1 MYLVLNQKQSLRF
14 NMKKDYLP
22 LSEALTAKVNSECI
36 GLEDGV
42 ADIYER
48 VSEPTANLLRHWFL
62 QDFVDL
68 RRGLNF
74 HNGQKQAILNT
85 IYAHE
90 VLGKTSLKDL
100 YSLLAPDALLKDG
113 LLTHLSQQKYSH
125 PKYCLKMAT
134 GTGKTWVLQALMIW
148 QIINKLENPTDK
160 RYTKNFLLVAPGLIV
175 YDRLLD
181 ALKGKATNG
190 VRNFDTSDIK
200 TYSELFIPEN
210 YRDAVFSF
218 VKNNTCEKQEVGKK
232 ITSNGLIAVTN
243 WNALITDEETSEI
256 ELDSNGIDID
266 ASEVVKDL
274 LPIAP
279 NANAGNSLNSLDNR
293 ANRGGI
299 LDYLMKLTDLMNFN
313 DEAHHIHEVRKDGEL
328 TEVEWQKS
336 LSAIAS
342 TKGSSFFQVDFSATP
357 YNQIGTG
364 EKAKKAFFPHI
375 IVDFDLTEA
384 IKNCLVKSIALDV
397 RKEVNELEELDFKAE
412 RDEEGNVQLSE
423 GQRKMLR
430 AGLTKLRRLEEAFK
444 DIDESKRPKMLVVC
458 EDTKVT
464 SKVVDFLI
472 GEGLE
477 TEDVLGIDSGKKEE
491 LGEKEWKVVKEQLF
505 NVDKHAKPRII
516 VSVLMLREGFDVN
529 NICVIVPLRS
539 SQANILLEQIVGRGL
554 RLMWRGEDVY
564 AEMRKQNRELFDR
577 GQEPKNLI
585 DVLSIVEH
593 PRYRD
598 WYKQML
604 GNLVGEVSDD
614 SSTTAGGDLINVG
627 LVSDYENYDFN
638 VPVILRDAEELIDEQ
653 VINPKDLP
661 PFVQAS
667 FEDLRAIIGKGDNW
681 ISTELQSETMF
692 GNYKVSGSILNVE
705 GYNDYLSRITH
716 RISYALSNPVE
727 KGGRK
732 NVNKPFIGFDTVKLA
747 QAIDIYIRSYLFKRD
762 FNPFEDENWR
772 VLLLRDV
779 LDHIVRVT
787 ALAFAVS
794 FDKTFEEEAQIEYRN
809 LSIVKTLTVSET
821 SSIPTVKSIYERL
834 PFPKRSGGLELKF
847 MEWCN
852 KDSSVHSFCKLHEY
866 KHDFLWLRYVKE
878 DGMLGR
884 YSPDFIVRCNN
895 QIYLVETKSQRDL
908 STPNVQ
914 RKLKAATLYCDRIN
928 RLTAE
933 QRHNEQWNYALIGES
948 IVEQYIKG
956 NGSVAELL
964 NYAKVRQSNT
974 IEQQKLI

>member
-1 MYLVLNQKQSLRF
+1 
-14 NMKKDYLP
+14 MKKDYLP
-22 LSEALTAKVNSECI
+22 LSEALTAKVKSECI
-36 GLEDGV
+36 GLEEGV

-74 HNGQKQAILNT
+74 HVGQKQALLNT

-90 VLGKTSLKDL
+90 VLGAHSLKDL
-100 YSLLAPDALLKDG
+100 YSLVAPEALLKDG
-113 LLTHLSQQKYSH
+113 LLTHISQQKYDH

-148 QIINKLENPTDK
+148 QIINKIESPKDS

-181 ALKGKATNG
+181 ALKGKVAEG

-200 TYSELFIPEN
+200 IYSDLFIPDN
-210 YRDAVFSF
+210 YREAVFSF
-218 VKNNTCEKQEVGKK
+218 VKNNTCEKQEIGKK
-232 ITSNGLIAVTN
+232 TTGGGLIAVTN
-243 WNALITDEETSEI
+243 WNALITDDEEVEI
-256 ELDSNGIDID
+256 EIDSYGVDIE
-266 ASEVVKDL
+266 ASSVIKDI

-279 NANAGNSLNSLDNR
+279 TTSAGNSLEVLDGR
-293 ANRGGI
+293 ANKSGI
-299 LDYLMKLTDLMNFN
+299 LDYLMKLPDLMNFN

-336 LSAIAS
+336 LIAIAAS
-342 TKGSSFFQVDFSATP
+342 KGEKFIQVDFSATP

-384 IKNCLVKSIALDV
+384 IKSCLVKSIALDV
-397 RKEVNELEELDFKAE
+397 RREVNELEELDFKAE
-412 RDEEGNVQLSE
+412 RDDEGNVQLSE

-430 AGLTKLRRLEEAFK
+430 AGLTKLRKLETAFK
-444 DIDESKRPKMLVVC
+444 NIDESKRPKMLVVC

-472 GEGLE
+472 EEGLE
-477 TEDVLGIDSGKKEE
+477 EEDVLGIDSGKKEE
-491 LGEKEWKVVKEQLF
+491 LGEKEWLLVKEQLF
-505 NVDKHAKPRII
+505 NVDKHSKPRVI

-564 AEMRKQNRELFDR
+564 DEMRRQNRELFDK

-627 LVSDYENYDFN
+627 LVTGYEDYDFN
-638 VPVILRDAEELIDEQ
+638 IPVILRDAEELIEEQ

-661 PFVQAS
+661 PFTQYS
-667 FEDLRAIIGKGDNW
+667 IDDLKQIIGKGDNW

-692 GNYKVSGSILNVE
+692 GSYKVSGSILNVE
-705 GYNDYLSRITH
+705 GYNDYLSRITY

-732 NVNKPFIGFDTVKLA
+732 NISKPFIGFDTVKLA
-747 QAIDIYIRSYLFKRD
+747 QAIDIYIRNYLFQKE
-762 FNPFEDENWR
+762 FNPFDDENWR
-772 VLLLRDV
+772 VLLLTDV
-779 LDHIVRVT
+779 LNHIVSRT
-787 ALAFAVS
+787 ALAFSES
-794 FDKTFEEEAQIEYRN
+794 FDKTFEEEAQIEYKN
-809 LSIVKTLTVSET
+809 LSFVKSLTVSET
-821 SSIPTVKSIYERL
+821 SSIQTVKSIYERL

-852 KDSSVHSFCKLHEY
+852 KDSSVQAYCKLHEY

-884 YSPDFIVRCNN
+884 YSPDFIVRCGSEVF
-895 QIYLVETKSQRDL
+895 LVETKSQRDL

-914 RKLKAATLYCDRIN
+914 RKLKAATLYCERIN
-928 RLTAE
+928 RLTAN
-933 QRHNEQWNYALIGES
+933 QRNDEHWNYALIGES
-948 IVEQYIKG
+948 IVEQYVKG
-956 NGSVAELL
+956 SGSVAELL
-964 NYAKVRQSNT
+964 NYAKVRQANT
-974 IEQQKLI
+974 AEQPKLI

>member
-1 MYLVLNQKQSLRF
+1 
-14 NMKKDYLP
+14 MKKDYLP

-36 GLEDGV
+36 GLEEGV

-74 HNGQKQAILNT
+74 HNGQKQALLNT

-90 VLGKTSLKDL
+90 VLGAHSLKDL
-100 YSLLAPDALLKDG
+100 YSLIAPEALLKDG
-113 LLTHLSQQKYSH
+113 LLTHVSQQKYDH

-148 QIINKLENPTDK
+148 QIINKIENPANS

-181 ALKGKATNG
+181 ALKGKVVDG
-190 VRNFDTSDIK
+190 VRDFDTSDIK
-200 TYSELFIPEN
+200 IFSDLFIPEN
-210 YRDAVFSF
+210 YKEAVFSF
-218 VKNNTCEKQEVGKK
+218 VKNNICEKQEIGKK
-232 ITSNGLIAVTN
+232 TTGGGLIAVTN
-243 WNALITDEETSEI
+243 WNALITDDDEVEI
-256 ELDSNGIDID
+256 EVEGHGLDIE
-266 ASEVVKDL
+266 ASAVIKDV

-279 NANAGNSLNSLDNR
+279 NTSAGNSLEVLDGR
-293 ANRGGI
+293 ANRSGL
-299 LDYLMKLTDLMNFN
+299 LDYLMKLPDLMNFN

-328 TEVEWQKS
+328 NEVEWQKS
-336 LSAIAS
+336 LIAIAAS
-342 TKGSSFFQVDFSATP
+342 KGEKFIQVDFSATP
-357 YNQIGTG
+357 YNQIGIG

-397 RKEVNELEELDFKAE
+397 RRELNELEELDFKAE

-430 AGLTKLRRLEEAFK
+430 AGLTKLRRLETAFK

-464 SKVVDFLI
+464 GKVVDFLI
-472 GEGLE
+472 EEGLE
-477 TEDVLGIDSGKKEE
+477 EEDVLGIDSGKKEE
-491 LGEKEWKVVKEQLF
+491 LGEKEWLLVKEQLF
-505 NVDKHAKPRII
+505 NVDKLSKPRVI

-564 AEMRKQNRELFDR
+564 DEMRKQNRELFDK

-598 WYKQML
+598 WYRQML
-604 GNLVGEVSDD
+604 GNLVGEVSDI
-614 SSTTAGGDLINVG
+614 SSTNAGGDLIIVE
-627 LVSDYENYDFN
+627 LVAGYEEYDFN
-638 VPVILRDAEELIDEQ
+638 VPIILRDAEELIEEQ

-661 PFVQAS
+661 PFTQCS
-667 FEDLRAIIGKGDNW
+667 IDDLKKIIGKGDNW

-692 GNYKVSGSILNVE
+692 GSYKVSGSILNVE
-705 GYNDYLSRITH
+705 GYNEYLSRITY

-732 NVNKPFIGFDTVKLA
+732 NVSKPFIGFDTVNLA
-747 QAIDIYIRSYLFKRD
+747 QAIDIYIRHYLFQKE

-787 ALAFAVS
+787 ALAFAES
-794 FDKTFEEEAQIEYRN
+794 FDKTFEEEAQIEYKP
-809 LSIVKTLTVSET
+809 LSTVKTLTVSAT
-821 SSIPTVKSIYERL
+821 SSIETVKSIYERL

-852 KDSSVHSFCKLHEY
+852 KDSSVQAFCKLHES

-884 YSPDFIVRCNN
+884 YSPDFIVRCGKEVF
-895 QIYLVETKSQRDL
+895 LVETKSERDL

-928 RLTAE
+928 RLTSD
-933 QRHNEQWNYALIGES
+933 QRNDEHWNYALIGES

-956 NGSVAELL
+956 NGLVSELL
-964 NYAKVRQSNT
+964 NYAKVRQANT
-974 IEQQKLI
+974 VEQQKLI

>member
-1 MYLVLNQKQSLRF
+1 
-14 NMKKDYLP
+14 MKKDYLP
-22 LSEALTAKVNSECI
+22 LSEALTKKTQEVCI

-42 ADIYER
+42 ADIYDL
-48 VSEPTANLLRHWFL
+48 VTEPTSNLLRYWFL

-68 RRGLNF
+68 RNGLNF
-74 HNGQKQAILNT
+74 HMGQKQAILNT

-90 VLGKTSLKDL
+90 VLRANSLKEL
-100 YSLLAPDALLKDG
+100 YTQVAQEALMKDG
-113 LLTHLSQQKYSH
+113 LLTHISQQKYDH

-148 QIINKLENPTDK
+148 QIINKLENPSDI
-160 RYTKNFLLVAPGLIV
+160 RFTKNFLLVAPGLIV

-181 ALKGKATNG
+181 ALKGKVKDG
-190 VRNFDTSDIK
+190 LRNFETSDIK
-200 TYSELFIPEN
+200 IYSELFIPEN
-210 YRDAVFSF
+210 YRESVFSF
-218 VKNNTCEKQEVGKK
+218 INSNTCEKQEIGKK
-232 ITSNGLIAVTN
+232 VTSNGLIAVTN
-243 WNALITDEETSEI
+243 WNALITDDEDYEAEVETYGAEI
-256 ELDSNGIDID
+256 DPV
-266 ASEVVKDL
+266 AVVKDQ
-274 LPIAP
+274 LPLVP
-279 NANAGNSLNSLDNR
+279 NTSAGNSLEVLDNK
-293 ANRGGI
+293 ANKGGI
-299 LDYLMKLTDLMNFN
+299 LEHLKSLPDLMNFN

-336 LSAIAS
+336 LIAIAS
-342 TKGSSFFQVDFSATP
+342 TKGNRFIQVDFSATP

-375 IVDFDLTEA
+375 ISDFDLTEA

-397 RKEVNELEELDFKAE
+397 RKEVNDLEDLDFKAE
-412 RDEEGNVQLSE
+412 RDEDGTVKLSE

-430 AGLTKLRRLEEAFK
+430 AGLTKLRKIEVAFK
-444 DIDESKRPKMLVVC
+444 EIDESRRPKMLVVC

-464 SKVVDFLI
+464 TKVVDFLI
-472 GEGLE
+472 AEGLE
-477 TEDVLGIDSGKKEE
+477 VDDVLGIDSGKKEE
-491 LGEKEWKVVKEQLF
+491 LGEKEWKEVKEQLF
-505 NVDKHAKPRII
+505 NVDKNKKPRVI

-564 AEMRKQNRELFDR
+564 TEMRKQNRELFDK

-614 SSTTAGGDLINVG
+614 SSTTAAGDLVNVG
-627 LVSDYENYDFN
+627 LVADYSQYDFQ

-653 VINPKDLP
+653 VINPKDLV
-661 PFVQAS
+661 PFTQLSVN
-667 FEDLRAIIGKGDNW
+667 DLKQIIGKGDNW

-692 GNYKVSGSILNVE
+692 GTYKVSGSILNVE

-732 NVNKPFIGFDTVKLA
+732 NITKPFIGFDTVKLA
-747 QAIDIYIRSYLFKRD
+747 QTLDIYIRNFLFQQT
-762 FNPFEDENWR
+762 FNPFDDENWR

-787 ALAFAVS
+787 ALAFAES
-794 FDKTFEEEAQIEYRN
+794 FDKTFEEEAQIEYKP
-809 LSIVKTLTVSET
+809 LSSVKTLTVSAI
-821 SSIPTVKSIYERL
+821 SSIETVKSIYERL

-852 KDSSVHSFCKLHEY
+852 KDSSVQAFCKLHEY

-884 YSPDFIVRCNN
+884 YSPDFIVRCGKEVF
-895 QIYLVETKSQRDL
+895 LVETKSQRDL

-914 RKLKAATLYCDRIN
+914 RKLKAATLYCERIN
-928 RLTAE
+928 RLTAN
-933 QRHNEQWNYALIGES
+933 QRNDEHWNYALIGES

-956 NGSVAELL
+956 SGSVAELL
-964 NYAKVRQSNT
+964 NYAKVRQANT
-974 IEQQKLI
+974 VEQQKLI

>member
-1 MYLVLNQKQSLRF
+1 
-14 NMKKDYLP
+14 MKKDYLP
-22 LSEALTAKVNSECI
+22 LADALTIKVNEVCI

-42 ADIYER
+42 ADIYEL
-48 VSEPTANLLRHWFL
+48 VTETTANLLRYWFL

-74 HNGQKQAILNT
+74 HVGQKQAILNT

-90 VLGKTSLKDL
+90 VLGHTSLKDL
-100 YSLLAPDALLKDG
+100 YASVAPDALVKDS
-113 LLTHLSQQKYSH
+113 LLSHVSQQKYRH

-148 QIINKLENPTDK
+148 QIVNKIENPTD
-160 RYTKNFLLVAPGLIV
+160 RRFTKNFLLVAPGLIV

-181 ALKGKATNG
+181 ALKGKVKDG
-190 VRNFDTSDIK
+190 VRNFDLSDIK
-200 TYSELFIPEN
+200 IYSELFIPEN

-218 VKNNTCEKQEVGKK
+218 VSNNTCEKREIGKK

-243 WNALITDEETSEI
+243 WNALISDDETEVELEI
-256 ELDSNGIDID
+256 DSYGVDVD
-266 ASEVVKDL
+266 PVEVVKSQ

-279 NANAGNSLNSLDNR
+279 STSAGNSLITLDAR
-293 ANRGGI
+293 ANKGGI
-299 LDYLMKLTDLMNFN
+299 LDYLKSLPDLMNFN

-336 LSAIAS
+336 LIAIAS
-342 TKGSSFFQVDFSATP
+342 SKGERFVQVDFSATP

-375 IVDFDLTEA
+375 IADFDLTEA
-384 IKNCLVKSIALDV
+384 IKLCLVKSIALDV
-397 RKEVNELEELDFKAE
+397 RKEVNDLEELDFKAE
-412 RDEEGNVQLSE
+412 RDEEGKVQLSE

-444 DIDESKRPKMLVVC
+444 VIDETRRPKMLVVC

-464 SKVVDFLI
+464 EKVVEFLI
-472 GEGLE
+472 EEGLE

-491 LGEKEWKVVKEQLF
+491 LSEGEWKEVKEQLF
-505 NVDKHAKPRII
+505 NVDKHAKPRVI

-539 SQANILLEQIVGRGL
+539 SQAKILLEQIVGRGL

-564 AEMRKQNRELFDR
+564 TEMRRENRELFDKGR
-577 GQEPKNLI
+577 EPKNLI

-598 WYKQML
+598 WYKEML

-614 SSTTAGGDLINVG
+614 STSTASGDLINVG
-627 LVSDYENYDFN
+627 LVEDYEQYDFEI
-638 VPVILRDAEELIDEQ
+638 PVILRDAEELIDEQ
-653 VINPKDLP
+653 MIQPKDLQ
-661 PFVQAS
+661 PFGQMSVEELKS
-667 FEDLRAIIGKGDNW
+667 IIGKGDSW

-692 GNYKVSGSILNVE
+692 GSYKVSGSILNVD
-705 GYNDYLSRITH
+705 GYNDYLSRVTH

-747 QAIDIYIRSYLFKRD
+747 QAIDIYIRNYLFKKNFD
-762 FNPFEDENWR
+762 PFAEENWR

-787 ALAFAVS
+787 ALAFAES
-794 FDKTFEEEAQIEYRN
+794 FDKTFEEDAQVEHRL
-809 LSIVKTLTVSET
+809 LSSVKSLTVGET
-821 SSIPTVKSIYERL
+821 SSIATVKSIYERL

-852 KDSSVHSFCKLHEY
+852 RDSSVQAFCKLHEY

-884 YSPDFIVRCNN
+884 YSPDFIVRCSNN
-895 QIYLVETKSQRDL
+895 VYLVETKAQSDV
-908 STPNVQ
+908 SNANVQ
-914 RKLKAATLYCDRIN
+914 RKLKAATLYCERIN
-928 RLTAE
+928 KLAPD
-933 QRHNEQWNYALIGES
+933 QRNNEIWNYALVGEG
-948 IVEQYIKG
+948 IVEQYIKA
-956 NGSVAELL
+956 NGLVSELL
-964 NYAKVRQSNT
+964 NYAKVRQALPSD
-974 IEQQKLI
+974 QQKLI

>member
-1 MYLVLNQKQSLRF
+1 
-14 NMKKDYLP
+14 MKKEYLP
-22 LSEALTAKVNSECI
+22 LSEALTAKVNESCI

-42 ADIYER
+42 ADIYEM
-48 VSEPTANLLRHWFL
+48 VTEATANLLRFWFL

-74 HNGQKQAILNT
+74 HTGQRQSILNT

-100 YSLLAPDALLKDG
+100 YTTLAPDALVKDS
-113 LLTHLSQQKYSH
+113 LLTHVSQSKYNH

-148 QIINKLENPTDK
+148 QIINKLENPSDI
-160 RYTKNFLLVAPGLIV
+160 RFTKNFLLVAPGLIV

-181 ALKGKATNG
+181 ALKGKVKDG

-200 TYSELFIPEN
+200 IYSELFIPDN
-210 YRDAVFSF
+210 YREAVFSF
-218 VKNNTCEKQEVGKK
+218 VNNNTCEKREIGKK
-232 ITSNGLIAVTN
+232 VTSNGLIAVAN
-243 WNALITDEETSEI
+243 WNALITDDDDSEF
-256 ELDSNGIDID
+256 EVDTFGVDID
-266 ASEVVKDL
+266 PVAVVKDQ
-274 LPIAP
+274 LPIVP
-279 NANAGNSLNSLDNR
+279 NTTAGNSLEVLDNK
-293 ANRGGI
+293 ANKGGV
-299 LDYLMKLTDLMNFN
+299 LDYLKSLPDLMNFN
-313 DEAHHIHEVRKDGEL
+313 DEAHHIHEVRKGGEL

-336 LSAIAS
+336 LIAIAAS
-342 TKGSSFFQVDFSATP
+342 KGERFIQVDFSATP

-375 IVDFDLTEA
+375 ISDFDLTEA
-384 IKNCLVKSIALDV
+384 IKLCLVKSIALDV
-397 RKEVNELEELDFKAE
+397 RKEVNDLEDLDFKAE

-444 DIDESKRPKMLVVC
+444 VIDENRRPKMLVVC

-464 SKVVDFLI
+464 EKVVDFLI
-472 GEGLE
+472 AEGLE
-477 TEDVLGIDSGKKEE
+477 TEDVLGIDSGKKAE
-491 LGEKEWKVVKEQLF
+491 LNEGEWKEVKEQLF
-505 NVDKHAKPRII
+505 NVDKHAKPRVI

-539 SQANILLEQIVGRGL
+539 SAANILLEQIVGRGL

-564 AEMRKQNRELFDR
+564 TEMRRENRELFDK
-577 GQEPKNLI
+577 GKEPKNLI

-614 SSTTAGGDLINVG
+614 SSTTASGDLINVG
-627 LVSDYENYDFN
+627 LVEGYEEYDFQI
-638 VPVILRDAEELIDEQ
+638 PVILRDAEELIEEQ
-653 VINPKDLP
+653 VIHPKNLP
-661 PFVQAS
+661 PFNQMGIAELKS
-667 FEDLRAIIGKGDNW
+667 IIGKGDNW

-705 GYNDYLSRITH
+705 GYNDYLSRVTH

-747 QAIDIYIRSYLFKRD
+747 QAIDIYIRQYLFKSEFD
-762 FNPFEDENWR
+762 PFADENWR

-787 ALAFAVS
+787 ALAFSES
-794 FDKTFEEEAQIEYRN
+794 FDKTFEEDAQVEHRL
-809 LSIVKTLTVSET
+809 LSSVKTLTVSET
-821 SSIPTVKSIYERL
+821 SSITTVKSIYERL

-852 KDSSVHSFCKLHEY
+852 KDSSVQAFCKLHEY

-884 YSPDFIVRCNN
+884 YSPDFIVRCGTNV
-895 QIYLVETKSQRDL
+895 YLVETKAQSDV
-908 STPNVQ
+908 TKANVQ
-914 RKLKAATLYCDRIN
+914 RKLKAATLYCERIN
-928 RLTAE
+928 KLLPE
-933 QRHNEQWNYALIGES
+933 QRNNETWHYALVGEG
-948 IVEQYIKG
+948 IVEQYLKG
-956 NGSVAELL
+956 NGLVSELL
-964 NYAKVRQSNT
+964 NYARVRQTST
-974 IEQQKLI
+974 ADQQKLI

>member
-1 MYLVLNQKQSLRF
+1 
-14 NMKKDYLP
+14 MKKDYLP
-22 LSEALTAKVNSECI
+22 LSESLTLKVKEVTL
-36 GLEDGV
+36 GLEEGV
-42 ADIYER
+42 ADIYEM
-48 VSEPTANLLRHWFL
+48 VTEPTANLLRHWFL

-74 HNGQKQAILNT
+74 HAGQKQSLLNT

-90 VLGKTSLKDL
+90 VIGATSLKEL
-100 YSLLAPDALLKDG
+100 YSTIAPEALLKDG
-113 LLTHLSQQKYSH
+113 LLTHVSQQKYEH

-148 QIINKLENPTDK
+148 QLVNKFENPSDK
-160 RYTKNFLLVAPGLIV
+160 RFTRNFLLVAPGLIV

-181 ALKGKATNG
+181 ALKGKVQNG
-190 VRNFDTSDIK
+190 IRNFDTSDIK

-218 VKNNTCEKQEVGKK
+218 VNNNTCEKQDIGKK
-232 ITSNGLIAVTN
+232 VTSNGLIAVTN
-243 WNALITDEETSEI
+243 WNALITDDDEYEAEVDTY
-256 ELDSNGIDID
+256 GVDINPVD
-266 ASEVVKDL
+266 VIKDQ
-274 LPIAP
+274 LPIIP
-279 NANAGNSLNSLDNR
+279 NATVGNSLETLDNK
-293 ANRGGI
+293 ANKGGV
-299 LDYLMKLTDLMNFN
+299 LEYLKSLPDLMNFN
-313 DEAHHIHEVRKDGEL
+313 DEAHHIHEVKKDGEL

-336 LSAIAS
+336 LIAIAS
-342 TKGSSFFQVDFSATP
+342 TKGNRFIQVDFSATP

-375 IVDFDLTEA
+375 IADFDLTEA
-384 IKNCLVKSIALDV
+384 IKSCLVKSIALDV
-397 RKEVNELEELDFKAE
+397 RKEVNDLEELDFKAE

-444 DIDESKRPKMLVVC
+444 EIDPFRRPKMLVVC

-472 GEGLE
+472 EEGLE
-477 TEDVLGIDSGKKEE
+477 VEDVLGIDSGKKEE
-491 LGEKEWKVVKEQLF
+491 LGEKEWKEVKEQLF
-505 NVDKHAKPRII
+505 NVDKNPKPRVI

-564 AEMRKQNRELFDR
+564 SEMRRQNRELFDK

-627 LVSDYENYDFN
+627 LVPEYEQYDFHI
-638 VPVILRDAEELIDEQ
+638 PVILRDAEELVEEQIIDPQ
-653 VINPKDLP
+653 NLQPFTQMTIGDLK
-661 PFVQAS
+661 
-667 FEDLRAIIGKGDNW
+667 AIIGKGDNW

-732 NVNKPFIGFDTVKLA
+732 NINKPFIGFDTVKLA
-747 QAIDIYIRSYLFKRD
+747 QAIDTYIRRHLFNQEFD
-762 FNPFEDENWR
+762 PFADENWR

-779 LDHIVRVT
+779 LDHIVRVS
-787 ALAFAVS
+787 ALAFAES
-794 FDKTFEEEAQIEYRN
+794 FDKTFEEEAQVEHRL
-809 LSIVKTLTVSET
+809 LSDVTTLTVSEI

-852 KDSSVHSFCKLHEY
+852 RDSSVQSFCKLHEY
-866 KHDFLWLRYVKE
+866 KHDYLWLRYVKE

-884 YSPDFIVRCNN
+884 YSPDFIVRCGSD
-895 QIYLVETKSQRDL
+895 IYLVETKAQGDISKA
-908 STPNVQ
+908 NVQ
-914 RKLKAATLYCDRIN
+914 RKLKAATLYCERIN
-928 RLTAE
+928 RLSP
-933 QRHNEQWNYALIGES
+933 QDRNNETWNYALVGES

-956 NGSVAELL
+956 NGMVSELL
-964 NYAKVRQSNT
+964 HYAKVRQVST
-974 IEQQKLI
+974 SEQQKLI